1 MNNLVHALNAI
12 IWVASIGLCL
22 FVGFFQT
29 SKSNGMS
36 TITGEGL
43 QLFANRK
50 LRGVDKRVQNIVIV
64 LTVILLVC
72 VTVYPLVLKMK

>member
-1 MNNLVHALNAI
+1 MGKLIQVMNII
-12 IWVASIGLCL
+12 IWISSIGLCL

-50 LRGVDKRVQNIVIV
+50 LRGVDKRIQNIVIV
-64 LTVILLVC
+64 LTIILLIC
-72 VTVYPLVLKMK
+72 VTVYPVILKMK